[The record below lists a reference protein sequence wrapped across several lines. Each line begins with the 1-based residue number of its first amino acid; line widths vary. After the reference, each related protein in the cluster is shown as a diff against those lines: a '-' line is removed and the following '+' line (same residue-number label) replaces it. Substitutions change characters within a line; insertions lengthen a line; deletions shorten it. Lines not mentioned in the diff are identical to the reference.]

1 MCTVEN
7 AWLLWHV
14 WSGKG
19 RSKSLPLYI
28 YVNQV
33 LLVLTTPTQM
43 WDAATVSCLRL
54 PRLSS
59 TLL

>member
-1 MCTVEN
+1 MCGLVKVE
-7 AWLLWHV
+7 A
-14 WSGKG
+14 
-19 RSKSLPLYI
+19 SLYLSSSIYI